1 MTKKVPFPFD
11 VLEMNTAVKSICLSY
26 FSRDEACMI
35 ASHVMVFRVLAS
47 FVRLDKGGKL
57 VSVNSL

>member
-11 VLEMNTAVKSICLSY
+11 VQEINTVVKSICLSY
-26 FSRDEACMI
+26 FSRDEACLI
-35 ASHVMVFRVLAS
+35 ASHVLVLRVLSS
-47 FVRLDKGGKL
+47 FVKLDKGCKL